1 MSVLWWNSCDVH
13 SRKVSGLVIH
23 KEIMVLEQEA
33 VVSLS
38 RLNVKIILTAWVSVS
53 VLFKSCQ

>member
-1 MSVLWWNSCDVH
+1 MH